1 MELGRSLAYTPTWSI
16 AAVTTILVGLGF
28 LAQRL
33 IHVFG
38 NWLLKTK
45 RRALLEALEKI
56 KEEWVSKIC
65 LKSSVFS
72 SRFYMCSVQDY
83 GGNERRRL
91 LMDAGVQFPNHSF
104 HESWK
109 TKRALAE
116 QSFCPKGHEPF
127 ISYESLVQLHHFL
140 FVLGITHV
148 IYCCMSV
155 ALTMIKS
162 TDILAV
168 FAKPKFCNYK
178 DLQLEHLGE
187 SGKNGNC
194 PKLNRMGLWSWTG
207 RWSSAPRVEK
217 KKMIPSHQSS
227 FVFHHT
233 SHPWSKN
240 KVLIWMKHNLP
251 LTYNFHNYLSRS
263 MEDEFRDIVG
273 LSWLLWA
280 YAILCIFLNFHGT
293 NLYFWLSFI
302 PAILILLVGTKLHHV
317 VVQLALE
324 IVTLDSEFTEMKPTP
339 RDELFWLGKPKL
351 LSWLIQFISF
361 QNAFEMATFIW
372 SLDVLYHFRVV
383 VQFWCSYG
391 VLPLYVL
398 IAQMGS
404 NFKKALISEHVR
416 ESLHG
421 WRKRVKRKTRKHHP
435 EARFGAVRST
445 SFKTVVEEVHADDSI
460 HQSEVT
466 SPNENEFSLQENN
479 RPEDDDPSFDE
490 PIYDTYSDED
500 DELCLLSP

>member
-1 MELGRSLAYTPTWSI
+1 
-16 AAVTTILVGLGF
+16 
-28 LAQRL
+28 
-33 IHVFG
+33 
-38 NWLLKTK
+38 
-45 RRALLEALEKI
+45 
-56 KEEWVSKIC
+56 
-65 LKSSVFS
+65 
-72 SRFYMCSVQDY
+72 MCSVQDY

-109 TKRALAE
+109 TKRALAQ
-116 QSFCPKGHEPF
+116 QSFCPKGHEAF

-155 ALTMIKS
+155 ALTMIKIYSWS
-162 TDILAV
+162 TW
-168 FAKPKFCNYK
+168 
-178 DLQLEHLGE
+178 E
-187 SGKNGNC
+187 SQA
-194 PKLNRMGLWSWTG
+194 RTG
-207 RWSSAPRVEK
+207 TVQNSIGVEK
-217 KKMIPSHQSS
+217 KKMIPRHQSS

-240 KVLIWMKHNLP
+240 KVLIWMLCFFRQFWSSVKMSDYMALRIGFIMKHNLP

-324 IVTLDSEFTEMKPTP
+324 IVTLDSEFTEMKPRP

-372 SLDVLYHFRVV
+372 SLWEIKSSRCFMRDGVFLVTRLSSGVV

-404 NFKKALISEHVR
+404 KFKKALISENVR

-445 SFKTVVEEVHADDSI
+445 SFKTVVEEMHADDSI
-460 HQSEVT
+460 HQSEIT